1 MKKTVTGT
9 SSDAVNDIGNP
20 KLHEQHKVVL
30 EKEDGEP
37 VARARVTDQLQIDKM
52 LLGGLITDVE
62 HKAGEYIL
70 QTLVDAGAFVRGV
83 NMESTGSSSRF
94 KKTNYTHGLIRLR
107 DVINCIEQA
116 VGEDTTQI
124 IVMCMAKDISPP
136 AEDLVMF
143 RTGLQALDRDYISMH
158 G

>member
-1 MKKTVTGT
+1 M
-9 SSDAVNDIGNP
+9 
-20 KLHEQHKVVL
+20 
-30 EKEDGEP
+30 
-37 VARARVTDQLQIDKM
+37 
-52 LLGGLITDVE
+52 E

-70 QTLVDAGAFVRGV
+70 QTLADAGAFVRGV

-116 VGEDTTQI
+116 VGEDTTAI
-124 IVMCMAKDISPP
+124 IVMCMAKDVSPP

-143 RTGLQALDRDYISMH
+143 RMGLQALDRDYISMH